1 MWLCEAKPQE
11 AIVKIG
17 QTLKTRLG
25 IDPKV
30 VLLGF
35 ECHNDTMN
43 KSGSTAKSR
52 YQVRILPTLFEVMN
66 NTFFF
71 PGLSTSTENAFF
83 WRIVSSVNCLKQ
95 IFFGKTIC
103 FISDSSIMKIVQ

>member
-30 VLLGF
+30 VSLQFIPLKPYHHFSVQVLLGF

-52 YQVRILPTLFEVMN
+52 YQVGITSIIFEVMN
-66 NTFFF
+66 YTFFQ
-71 PGLSTSTENAFF
+71 
-83 WRIVSSVNCLKQ
+83 V
-95 IFFGKTIC
+95 
-103 FISDSSIMKIVQ
+103 